1 MYSFNREGK
10 TYGEVRCNWHAGK
23 EPLDSP
29 GVRISVPHYTSMPE
43 VIGQSGKH
51 VRFIGIYYARK
62 MLYKILA

>member
-10 TYGEVRCNWHAGK
+10 TYGEIRVNLRGK
-23 EPLDSP
+23 ELLDSP
-29 GVRISVPHYTSMPE
+29 GVKVNVPHYTSMPE

-51 VRFIGIYYARK
+51 VRFTGISYARR